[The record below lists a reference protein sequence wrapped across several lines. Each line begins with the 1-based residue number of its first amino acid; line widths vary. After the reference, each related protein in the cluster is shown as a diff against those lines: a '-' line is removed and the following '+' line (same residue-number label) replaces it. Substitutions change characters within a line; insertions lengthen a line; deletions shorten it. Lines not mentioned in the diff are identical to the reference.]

1 MRWIRSKTA
10 RAFVL
15 WTLLVLVAAVL
26 LSVQATGSLIL
37 AGQDCFFNY
46 PAVPCPSATDPA
58 LVRLTFVFFGLPLI
72 WLLGIGVA
80 TAARAFR
87 RRRRGSQLRRG
98 S

>member
-1 MRWIRSKTA
+1 VKRLRSKAA

-15 WTLLVLVAAVL
+15 WTLLILVVAIL
-26 LSVQATGSLIL
+26 LSVQATGSLIV

-46 PAVPCPSATDPA
+46 PAVPCPSPTDPA
-58 LVRLTFVFFGLPLI
+58 FVRLTFVFFGLPLI

-87 RRRRGSQLRRG
+87 RRGRGSQ
-98 S
+98 